1 MTTYSTIYRR
11 HIAPT
16 TIAGEWAYLSVET
29 PSVFREHRLPILHRD
44 RSPAERKTYAELE
57 RLAERYG
64 TSIITSAVRRG

>member
-1 MTTYSTIYRR
+1 MTTYSTTYSRR
-11 HIAPT
+11 IAPT
-16 TIAGEWAYLSVET
+16 TATGEWAYLSVET

-44 RSPAERKTYAELE
+44 RSLAERKLYAELD